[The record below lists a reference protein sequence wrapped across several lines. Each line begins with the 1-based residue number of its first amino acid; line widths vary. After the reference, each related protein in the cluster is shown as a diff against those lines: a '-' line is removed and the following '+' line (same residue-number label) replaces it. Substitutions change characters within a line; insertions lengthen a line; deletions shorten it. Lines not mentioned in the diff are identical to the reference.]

1 MSKQNGVVENLKTVL
16 ADTYVVY
23 LKTQDYHWNVTG
35 ANFYAYHQMF
45 EEQYRELAEAVDE
58 IAERI
63 RALGERAPSGFKV
76 YDEYT
81 KVNEVTV
88 HTDSISMVRDLHESH
103 RSVLDSLEKLKK
115 AAVDQGDVVTED
127 LAISRLRVHQKVAWM
142 LSVTAEG

>member
-1 MSKQNGVVENLKTVL
+1 MTKLIECLKTVL

-35 ANFYAYHQMF
+35 PNFYSYHKMF

-63 RALGERAPSGFKV
+63 RAVGERAPSGFKV

-88 HTDSISMVRDLHESH
+88 TTDSVSMVKDLHSSH
-103 RSVLDSLEKLKK
+103 LTVIQSLQKLKEE
-115 AAVDQGDVVTED
+115 AVTQGDSVTED
-127 LAISRLRVHQKVAWM
+127 LAIGRLTIHQKVAWM
-142 LSVTAEG
+142 LSATAG